1 MDDHLVPSLDISIF
15 CLNFFLYLGPKK
27 FRKPR
32 PEEDGGETSDDDESD
47 DKDVDNNV
55 EKVVDNVLD
64 DSLFEIPPH
73 FVEDPSRW
81 SF

>member
-1 MDDHLVPSLDISIF
+1 M
-15 CLNFFLYLGPKK
+15 
-27 FRKPR
+27 
-32 PEEDGGETSDDDESD
+32 SDDDMD

-55 EKVVDNVLD
+55 DKSSDKEVKLSPDNLLD

-81 SF
+81 DFKK